1 MTEREFAIAVVRKL
15 HQAGHRALW
24 AGGCVRDQ
32 LLGLEPDDYDIA
44 SDARPEEVAQLFR
57 RTIAVGASF
66 GVVEVLGAREHP
78 ELRVQV
84 AAFRSDGAYI
94 DGRHPQSVHFSSPEA
109 DAQRR
114 DFTING
120 LFFDPLQNQVID
132 YVGGRA
138 DLEARLLRAIG
149 DPQERFREDKL
160 RLMRGVRMAA
170 RFGLA
175 IEPATLAAMHA
186 MADQIDVV
194 SAERIAD
201 ELKKMLALP
210 GRAVA
215 MDLLTQVGLIR
226 AILPDLMGEHGAVG
240 EAKDDA
246 WQHALRMLESLPTQP
261 SFALALAC
269 LLASAVRPGIEAK
282 SSTEKQASALAGQIC
297 RRLKLSVA
305 DRERVEW
312 LVANQHRLCEAE
324 SLPMSALKRTLWH
337 PGIGE
342 LLELHRAEA
351 VADGKSPGH
360 VEYCETKLAEWG
372 EAQLNPPALITGND
386 VQALGLR
393 PGPRFKLLL
402 DKVRDAQLDGVV
414 ATRKNALEFL
424 AREMQKAGE
433 GD

>member
-44 SDARPEEVAQLFR
+44 SDARPEEVAKLFR

-138 DLEARLLRAIG
+138 DLDARLLRAIG
-149 DPQERFREDKL
+149 DPRERFREDKL

-186 MADQIDVV
+186 MADQINAV

-210 GRAVA
+210 DRAVA
-215 MDLLTQVGLIR
+215 LDLLMQVGLIR
-226 AILPDLMGEHGAVG
+226 AILPELMGEHGAAG
-240 EAKDDA
+240 QAKDDA
-246 WQHALRMLESLPTQP
+246 WQHALRRLESLPDTA
-261 SFALALAC
+261 SFALGLAC
-269 LLASAVRPGIEAK
+269 VLMHVDPQGAQVKLPREKRAAV
-282 SSTEKQASALAGQIC
+282 LAGQIC

-305 DRERVEW
+305 ERERVEW
-312 LVANQHRLCEAE
+312 LVENQHRLSDAE
-324 SLPMSALKRTLWH
+324 NLPMSALKRILCH
-337 PGIGE
+337 PGSRE

-351 VADGKSPGH
+351 MAEGRPSRP
-360 VEYCETKLAEWG
+360 VEFCESKLATWG
-372 EAQLNPPALITGND
+372 EADLNPPALVTGND
-386 VQALGLR
+386 IAALGMR
-393 PGPRFKLLL
+393 PGPQFKLLL
-402 DKVRDAQLDGVV
+402 DKVRDAQLDGLV

-433 GD
+433 GN